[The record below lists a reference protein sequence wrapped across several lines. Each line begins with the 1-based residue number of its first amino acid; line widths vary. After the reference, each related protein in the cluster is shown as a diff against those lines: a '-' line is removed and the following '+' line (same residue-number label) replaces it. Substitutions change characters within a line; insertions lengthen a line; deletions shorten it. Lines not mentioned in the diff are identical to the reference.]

1 MKAINE
7 YLKPVAF
14 VLSFLILLQ
23 GCTVYKSAP
32 ISIEEA
38 SKMDT
43 AVRVITKD
51 NEKLKYDR
59 IVKENG
65 KYYSVKNERTAD
77 VIKPIDTMQIK
88 EVKAIDKTGSTV
100 LTIGVIVTGV
110 GALLVGISA
119 MLIDIAY

>member
-1 MKAINE
+1 M
-7 YLKPVAF
+7 
-14 VLSFLILLQ
+14 
-23 GCTVYKSAP
+23 GH
-32 ISIEEA
+32 
-38 SKMDT
+38 
-43 AVRVITKD
+43 
-51 NEKLKYDR
+51 
-59 IVKENG
+59 
-65 KYYSVKNERTAD
+65 SVKNERTAD